1 MRVTGAL
8 FPVTSGQDYV
18 AGAPFSFALPR
29 VILRETA
36 KALSA
41 VAESLFSYGPLPYD
55 VSSNFASADFRKIKT
70 YNF

>member
-18 AGAPFSFALPR
+18 AVAPFSFALPR
-29 VILRETA
+29 VILREKA

-41 VAESLFSYGPLPYD
+41 VAESLFSYGPLPYENGLSM
-55 VSSNFASADFRKIKT
+55 VEFHTKKALNLC
-70 YNF
+70 